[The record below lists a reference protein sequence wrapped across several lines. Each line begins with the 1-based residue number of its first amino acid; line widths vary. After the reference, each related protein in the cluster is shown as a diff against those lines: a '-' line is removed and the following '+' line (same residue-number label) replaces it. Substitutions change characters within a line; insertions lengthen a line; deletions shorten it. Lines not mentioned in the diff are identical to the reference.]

1 LSAIEMVH
9 KKKAHD
15 KQSRLETVMVR
26 CSLKYYWGFLYV
38 NLHVLTKFEMF
49 VDILIHGFGT
59 WK

>member
-1 LSAIEMVH
+1 MVH

-38 NLHVLTKFEMF
+38 NLHVLTKFEIF